1 MKGELTVRVFNQE
14 EYFTGMRER
23 WNTLLRHSAADTIFL
38 SWEWCW
44 SWWKNFK
51 QPNQVLFILEVTEED
66 KLKGIAPF
74 YITTIP
80 YLKSQ
85 IRRIDFIS
93 FGTVDAEYLDFII
106 EKGNERP
113 VLKAVF
119 DYLLDHQGEWNFIY
133 LGEIPENAVTIP
145 ILKELAS
152 AHHLSIRSHR
162 HDCAYVPLPD
172 NFDTYINSMGYNFR
186 KKLRHFT
193 KRLEKGHT
201 VEFIRTQSPENLQ
214 TDLESLFRLHQKHW
228 QSEHFEGSFLN
239 PQRRGFYHDMAGLF
253 MENDWLRLYSLRVDG
268 QYTAHQYAFEYNNKL
283 FALQD
288 GYDPDWGDKR
298 VARVLRGYVFK
309 QCIEKGLYEYDFLRE
324 ISDHK
329 RNWEAI
335 EKYSIDFTIGRTN
348 FTTRMYLNVPVY
360 VKQFRKGLRKLIP
373 VQVMNLR
380 SRIKERRA
388 LKSLEEKIQQQEQ
401 TGDGH

>member
-1 MKGELTVRVFNQE
+1 MKGELSLRVLNQE
-14 EYFTGMRER
+14 EVFAGMRDK
-23 WNTLLRHSAADTIFL
+23 WNQLLKKSSADTIFL
-38 SWEWCW
+38 TWEWCW

-51 QPNQVLFILEVTEED
+51 QPNQALYIIEITEGEE
-66 KLKGIAPF
+66 LIGIAPF
-74 YITTIP
+74 YISTIP
-80 YLKSQ
+80 YLNTI

-106 EKGNERP
+106 VKEKEQQ
-113 VLKAVF
+113 VIHAIF
-119 DYLLDHQGEWNFIY
+119 DYLNTRPDDWNFMY
-133 LGEIPENAVTIP
+133 LGEIPENSVSIP
-145 ILKELAS
+145 FLTEQAAS
-152 AHHLSIRSHR
+152 RKLSIRSRR

-172 NFDTYINSMGYNFR
+172 SYDAYINSMGYNFR

-201 VEFIRTQSPENLQ
+201 VEFVQTLSPDSLQ
-214 TDLESLFRLHQKHW
+214 EDLESLFRLHQKHW
-228 QSEHFEGSFLN
+228 QSEHFEGSFIN
-239 PQRRGFYHDMAGLF
+239 QPRKGFYHDMARLF

-268 QYTAHQYAFEYNNKL
+268 QYTAHQYAFEYNNKI

-288 GYDPDWGDKR
+288 GYDPDWGEKR
-298 VARVLRGYVFK
+298 VARILRGYVFK

-335 EKYSIDFTIGRTN
+335 EKYSIDYTIGRTN
-348 FTTRMYLNVPVY
+348 FSTRMYLNVPVY

-373 VQVMNLR
+373 SQVMKLR
-380 SRIKERRA
+380 SRIKEKKA
-388 LKSLEEKIQQQEQ
+388 LKVLEEKIQESEQ
-401 TGDGH
+401 AADSK